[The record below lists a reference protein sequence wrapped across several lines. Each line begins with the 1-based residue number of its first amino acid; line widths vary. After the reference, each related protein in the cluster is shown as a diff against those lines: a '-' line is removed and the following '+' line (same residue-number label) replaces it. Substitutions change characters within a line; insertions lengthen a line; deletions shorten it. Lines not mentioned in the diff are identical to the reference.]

1 MTHVRIT
8 VNDVV
13 EFDGDP
19 GEWKDQPPDMFRD
32 MLKPGAPLRP
42 WLNHVA
48 IAMSDAIKMDQSVD
62 IDVQHRSKRWTLK
75 VEERP

>member
-1 MTHVRIT
+1 MTNIRIT

-19 GEWKDQPPDMFRD
+19 GEWKDQSPEIFRG

-48 IAMSDAIKMDQSVD
+48 LAMADAVKADQSVH
-62 IDVQHRSKRWTLK
+62 IDVQHRSNRFVLK
-75 VEERP
+75 VEDR

>member
-1 MTHVRIT
+1 MTNIQIT
-8 VNDVV
+8 VNGTV

-32 MLKPGAPLRP
+32 MLKPGTAYRP

-48 IAMSDAIKMDQSVD
+48 LAMADAVKADQSVE
-62 IDVQHRSKRWTLK
+62 IDVHHRSNRFTLK
-75 VEERP
+75 VQDR